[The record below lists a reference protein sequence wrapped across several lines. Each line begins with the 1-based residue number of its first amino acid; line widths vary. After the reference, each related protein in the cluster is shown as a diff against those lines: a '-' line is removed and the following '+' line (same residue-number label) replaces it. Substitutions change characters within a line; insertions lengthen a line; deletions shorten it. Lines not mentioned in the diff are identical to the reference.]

1 MNRAVFLDRDG
12 TLNADSR
19 DYIKNLDEFRLFPF
33 TIKALKILSDLEF
46 RLVIITNQACIAKGL
61 TTVEK
66 VQEIHEFI
74 TKEFRRNGI
83 NLDGIFYCPHHPDI
97 SRCEC
102 RKPKIANVLKAANAY
117 EIDLSQSWFIGDS
130 KKDVEAGV
138 NAGCRTILVKTGV
151 RETADAENWDPS
163 PEYITENLLT
173 AAQLI
178 KREKKGKSV

>member
-19 DYIKNLDEFRLFPF
+19 DYIKKLDEFYLFPF
-33 TIKALKILSDLEF
+33 TIEALKILSHCGF

-74 TKEFRRNGI
+74 TYEFQKNGI
-83 NLDGIFYCPHHPDI
+83 TLDGIYYCPHHPDAG
-97 SRCEC
+97 CDC
-102 RKPKIANVLKAANAY
+102 RKPKIANLLKAAKIND
-117 EIDLSQSWFIGDS
+117 IDLSESWFIGDS
-130 KKDVEAGV
+130 KQDIETGV
-138 NAGCRTILVKTGV
+138 NAGCHTVLVKTGV
-151 RETADAENWDPS
+151 RETLDAKNWNPP

-173 AAQLI
+173 AARLI
-178 KREKKGKSV
+178 EQIKKDNLK